1 MINVNLVLVMNIE
14 MLEHFFQIEVLVN
27 AIVIDVKVELRDPII
42 DMVFS
47 ISVEVDVV
55 ELVIVD
61 EELEVYFCH

>member
-1 MINVNLVLVMNIE
+1 MNIE